1 MSYEIVFAKEV
12 EDDLRKLG
20 HVITQ
25 KVFKKLIQIAENP
38 ILGEDLGNKANMD
51 LTGYRRVYIDKK
63 RVKIVYKII
72 NEKLQVFVIAIG
84 KRDDMNVYKTAT
96 LRSAE
101 ITDNKWCT
109 SKLWKFYNGA
119 IFNEHRHR

>member
-84 KRDDMNVYKTAT
+84 KRDDMNVFKTAT
-96 LRSAE
+96 LRLAE
-101 ITDNKWCT
+101 ITDNK
-109 SKLWKFYNGA
+109 
-119 IFNEHRHR
+119 